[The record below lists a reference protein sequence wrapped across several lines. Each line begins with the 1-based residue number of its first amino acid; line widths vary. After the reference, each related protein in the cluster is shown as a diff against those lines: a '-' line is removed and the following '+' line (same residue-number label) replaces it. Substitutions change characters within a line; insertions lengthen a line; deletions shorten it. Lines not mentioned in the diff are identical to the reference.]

1 MDVRRVRRADFD
13 MGVIRR
19 TSKNPESGDFKSST
33 IFEKNKPTKAIRFS
47 GFIKRNLKDVA
58 F

>member
-1 MDVRRVRRADFD
+1 

-33 IFEKNKPTKAIRFS
+33 IFEKNKPTKAVSTLVGLSNAI
-47 GFIKRNLKDVA
+47 
-58 F
+58 